1 MRTFFSILGPLLLGV
16 LAWAAGPMPDTFFV
30 HFADPVV
37 VHKDLTLPP
46 GNYKFQRIVKPTDPA
61 VFTIIDTDHNKV
73 VGITGPAVLA
83 SRADDYIHDKTVVV
97 VDQVDGKNYL
107 DSANL
112 QGFGH
117 TFLFYVPSDI
127 REAAMKQGKQIKLE
141 AQAGGID

>member
-30 HFADPVV
+30 HFTDPVV
-37 VHKDLTLPP
+37 VNKDLTLPP
-46 GNYKFQRIVKPTDPA
+46 GDYKFQRIVRPTDPA

-73 VGITGPAVLA
+73 IGTTGPAELA
-83 SRADDYIHDKTVVV
+83 SRADSYIHDKTVVV
-97 VDQVDGKNYL
+97 LDQVEGKNYL
-107 DSANL
+107 DAASL

-117 TFLFYVPSDI
+117 TFVFQVPPDV
-127 REAAMKQGKQIKLE
+127 RETAVKQGKQIKLE